1 MGRQSWVV
9 GQFSHCSKRALQ
21 RWRETENWPLTH
33 SNHLIV
39 DTGESGGM
47 YPFISDFVDYNDL
60 QILVIEISNTR
71 LIFVMVT
78 MAEKLKDTKTG
89 K

>member
-1 MGRQSWVV
+1 M
-9 GQFSHCSKRALQ
+9 
-21 RWRETENWPLTH
+21 
-33 SNHLIV
+33 IV